1 MEGQNF
7 LTILGVNIR
16 LNMKHTIFPAVVIL
30 VIIPFIYGISN
41 LDGMKSADCLERM
54 VILVGIPLFVS
65 LIGIEQNENI
75 WNMIMLRNFP
85 YRILV
90 LLRMLISM
98 IYCLVLVLAFEMYMI
113 ACGSTFPIFSYMFRT
128 VVGAMLLGNCG
139 LLLSSITKS
148 TVVGYLSAF
157 CFYFVSQSNFL
168 NSLFHVVSGGVSIF
182 HLLLIGVFGIIVL
195 WIC

>member
-168 NSLFHVVSGGVSIF
+168 NSLFHVVSEGVSIF